1 MEYVF
6 SMQTKNT
13 MSNETRV
20 LVMWPEAAPYLVGCL
35 KALVAE
41 YNVQLLMIVPKPGN
55 SKAYLDLQGLNK
67 LTFIDLSTSR
77 TWSVDKIKKTIEDF
91 NPDIAL
97 IIMQRRGLFAQF
109 AKFVQQ
115 MGGLV
120 IGTNDHYWKNSWRDY
135 ANAIVSRLGTFKYY
149 DTILVAGAL
158 GRLYARRLGFCD
170 NRIFE
175 GLYSCDTV
183 LFRSVGE
190 ARFTT
195 DQNRGWP
202 KVFLFVGQYIE
213 RKGIITLL
221 DAYSEYRN
229 SSDDPWELWC
239 VGTGPL
245 SGLLKDLPGVKDWGY
260 QSSESCAQLMG
271 KAGAFVLPSL
281 WDHWGVVIHEATCA
295 GLPILA
301 TRECGASVEL
311 VRSGYNGFT
320 FTANDSK
327 LLSLLFRYISEGQC
341 AAKMGERSLQM
352 SYQIDTKLWAKRLLV
367 DIPFLTRGH
376 SLCAPQ

>member
-1 MEYVF
+1 
-6 SMQTKNT
+6 
-13 MSNETRV
+13 MSNKIRM

-35 KALVAE
+35 KVLAE
-41 YNVQLLMIVPKPGN
+41 YNVQLLMIVPRPGH
-55 SKAYLDLQGLNK
+55 SKAYLDLQESNN
-67 LTFIDLSTSR
+67 LTFIDLSTSQ
-77 TWSVDKIKKTIEDF
+77 TWSAHKIKKTIASF
-91 NPDIAL
+91 KPDIAL
-97 IIMQRRGLFAQF
+97 ITMKRTGLFAQS
-109 AKFVQQ
+109 AGLVQQ
-115 MGGLV
+115 MGSLV
-120 IGTNDHYWKNSWRDY
+120 IGTSDHYWKNSWRDY
-135 ANAIVSRLGTFKYY
+135 ANAIVSRLGTFRYY
-149 DTILVAGAL
+149 DVILVAGAL
-158 GRLYARRLGFCD
+158 GRIYARRLGFQD

-175 GLYSCDTV
+175 GVYSCDTAI
-183 LFRSVGE
+183 FRSIGK

-195 DQNRGWP
+195 NQSRDWP
-202 KVFLFVGQYIE
+202 KVFLFVGQYIA

-239 VGTGPL
+239 VGKGPL
-245 SGLLKDLPGVKDWGY
+245 SGLLNDLPGVKNWGY

-271 KAGAFVLPSL
+271 KAGAFVLPSIV
-281 WDHWGVVIHEATCA
+281 DHWSVVIHEAACA

-301 TRECGASVEL
+301 THGCASCVEL

-320 FTANDSK
+320 FTANDTK
-327 LLSLLFRYISEGQC
+327 LLSQLLRYISEGQC
-341 AAKMGERSLQM
+341 GAKMGERSLQM